1 MSNSQELV
9 ARTLATYRDEIE
21 HLAAHVSEGFDT
33 VTDWCP
39 RECVA
44 DESRGF
50 EGQVL
55 HVWENVLTD
64 NEREAVAIE
73 WSFGGPDD
81 VESAI
86 GALKDGAPDTGAIAD
101 AIEVVTDLYWD
112 GDVFR
117 RLECETSRSGDLLDW
132 INDNALEVG
141 FEGSHIRV
149 VLGIGGPNVY
159 LTRDWFGDSLDVYW
173 GSAHDSWRG
182 EAVTVILDQIGEW
195 NE

>member
-21 HLAAHVSEGFDT
+21 HVAAHVEQGFDAM
-33 VTDWCP
+33 TDWCP

-44 DESRGF
+44 DGSRGF
-50 EGQVL
+50 AGQVM
-55 HVWENVLTD
+55 HIWHNVLTD
-64 NEREAVAIE
+64 DERVAVADYAG
-73 WSFGGPDD
+73 WAGPGEVVIDMD
-81 VESAI
+81 SEILSWV
-86 GALKDGAPDTGAIAD
+86 AD
-101 AIEVVTDLYWD
+101 AIEAVTDLYWD

-117 RLECETSRSGDLLDW
+117 RLGCEMSRSGDLLDW
-132 INDNALEVG
+132 IDDNALEVD
-141 FEGSHIRV
+141 FEGSHIQV

-159 LTRDWFGDSLDVYW
+159 LTRDWGGDSLDVYW

-182 EAVTVILDQIGEW
+182 EAVTTILDQIGEW